1 MKRASEVKRLVRCSE
16 ESVAGDGS
24 MCAAVGVN
32 KCSPKLLAADGTM
45 RGVGITKKRP
55 RKADKPSKKEER
67 RRRRRRAEDKIA
79 PKLEKQAASDG
90 FILKKEE
97 KRTKKRKGDEV
108 MGNTTMA
115 DDNTACGMTKLSQ
128 ELLDYLR
135 TKEVMGFLATEAP
148 LPLWANKMAGALFDF
163 DQRLK
168 EEIATEFQ
176 ENREFDAHIIKE
188 TETATEEEENKR
200 RPNNQQPNQVQE
212 EGEEQV
218 MTETE
223 LAEKSKKKKLL
234 DCTIHEIEMSCD
246 PSTEDR
252 RLANRRRHIE
262 NQANLLRQY
271 RINMDTRYAVLQYE
285 VTDDQRDAEV

>member
-1 MKRASEVKRLVRCSE
+1 M
-16 ESVAGDGS
+16 
-24 MCAAVGVN
+24 
-32 KCSPKLLAADGTM
+32 
-45 RGVGITKKRP
+45 
-55 RKADKPSKKEER
+55 
-67 RRRRRRAEDKIA
+67 
-79 PKLEKQAASDG
+79 
-90 FILKKEE
+90 KKEE

-176 ENREFDAHIIKE
+176 ENREFDAHVLYQYRTMGYYAYAEIIKE

-223 LAEKSKKKKLL
+223 LAEKSKKKKKLL
-234 DCTIHEIEMSCD
+234 VRHEI
-246 PSTEDR
+246 
-252 RLANRRRHIE
+252 
-262 NQANLLRQY
+262 NQADMGLFLS
-271 RINMDTRYAVLQYE
+271 
-285 VTDDQRDAEV
+285 AEIWSYVMSIGVFTF